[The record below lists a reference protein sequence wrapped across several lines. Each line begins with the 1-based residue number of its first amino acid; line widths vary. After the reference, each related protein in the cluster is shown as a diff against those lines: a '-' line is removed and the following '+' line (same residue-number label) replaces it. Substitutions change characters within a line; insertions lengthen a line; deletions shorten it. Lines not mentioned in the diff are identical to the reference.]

1 MGSEWVFPFL
11 TRLAPPHRK
20 THSDPV
26 FTLRHAG
33 PLPAK
38 DSTIFPENRPYKP
51 SISKDLIIFP
61 PMASVPQ
68 LGDVPRQLAVDEFW
82 SLFGHLEHEQL
93 DFKRGVPTD
102 VRDTIAAMAM
112 THGGLIIHGVDDRRN
127 LVGCPL
133 SQNTQDRITRI
144 ASECGVD
151 VQVREVTVGELKLT
165 ICAVPEVRGRIVTT
179 PDGRLLRRVGGD
191 SQPIRGDTMARFVRE
206 REHRAGEDEPL
217 PIVRTSAFDLN
228 AVNQVLAA
236 DGRPAVE
243 PDRMDRALADLG
255 VAVPAPPPLE
265 PSVLRAAAILF
276 AAEPRDFIRGAAV
289 QLVRRTG
296 VGSDPGPT
304 VAREEC
310 SGPLVATVDCCLRF
324 IDNHTRRFE
333 AVTGSRRE
341 ALPEYPEA
349 VLREAI
355 VNALA
360 HRDYGLAGAT
370 VDVTVR
376 DDRIEVRSPGPLPGH
391 ITLDNMR
398 EEHYSRNPR
407 IMRVLKTM
415 GLVEEYGEG
424 IDRMYREM
432 ESRLMEPPV
441 FEATASSVTVTLRNR
456 FLVDVEDQLWLL
468 QLGREE
474 LTANERRALSAA
486 RSNGTVTPRELRE
499 IMPETDARTA
509 LDGAVAKG
517 LLERIGRR
525 GGSRYVLSPE
535 AVLRAGGADPWVRSR
550 RHQALLDEIRRRGSI
565 STAEAAALLNATPTV
580 ARRLLDELANAGLVQ
595 ARGRTRAR
603 RYYPRS

>member
-1 MGSEWVFPFL
+1 
-11 TRLAPPHRK
+11 
-20 THSDPV
+20 
-26 FTLRHAG
+26 
-33 PLPAK
+33 
-38 DSTIFPENRPYKP
+38 
-51 SISKDLIIFP
+51 
-61 PMASVPQ
+61 MASVPR

-82 SLFGHLEHEQL
+82 NLFGPLEHEQL

-112 THGGLIIHGVDDRRN
+112 THGGLIVHGVDDQRN

-151 VQVREVTVGELKLT
+151 VQVLELTVNGLKLT

-191 SQPIRGDTMARFVRE
+191 SQPIRGDAMARFVRE

-217 PIVRTSAFDLN
+217 VVVRPPEFDLG
-228 AVNQVLAA
+228 AINQALAT
-236 DGRPAVE
+236 DGRPAVGA
-243 PDRMDRALADLG
+243 DQLDRALADLG

-276 AAEPRDFIRGAAV
+276 ANEPRDFIRGAAV
-289 QLVRRTG
+289 QLVRYAGTG
-296 VGSDPGPT
+296 SGPGPT

-324 IDNHTRRFE
+324 IESHTHRFE
-333 AVTGSRRE
+333 AITRLRRE
-341 ALPEYPEA
+341 ALPEYPEV

-391 ITLDNMR
+391 ITIDNMR

-415 GLVEEYGEG
+415 RLVEEYGEG

-432 ESRLMEPPV
+432 ESRLMEPPI
-441 FEATASSVTVTLRNR
+441 FEVTASSVTVTLRNR
-456 FLVDVEDQLWLL
+456 FLVDVEDQLWLM

-474 LTANERRALSAA
+474 LTADERRALVAA
-486 RSNGTVTPRELRE
+486 RRNGAVTPRELRE
-499 IMPETDARTA
+499 VMPDVDARAA
-509 LDGAVAKG
+509 LEGAVAKG
-517 LLERIGRR
+517 VLTRVGER
-525 GGSRYVLSPE
+525 GGSRYVLSAE
-535 AVLRAGGADPWVRSR
+535 VMLRAGSTEIAAQDR
-550 RHQALLDEIRRRGSI
+550 RRQTLLDEIRRRGSI
-565 STAEAAALLNATPTV
+565 STAEAAALVNATPAA
-580 ARRLLDELANAGLVQ
+580 ARRLLDELAKAGLVQ
-595 ARGRTRAR
+595 PRGRTRAR
-603 RYYPRS
+603 RYYPR